1 MDLRSYKISNHLIL
15 TGIIT
20 GILFDFY
27 EYGQAGISSW
37 LPGILL
43 PVILLF
49 PLFLIKVL
57 GAGDIKLFSVIGS
70 FYGAAYVLKSIAAAF
85 ILGAVMS
92 LIYLLKYKMVFSRFR
107 HLFNYIR
114 RSITNLTN
122 DCATMDISVDGTQE
136 YPRARPKDF
145 VSEYSNKLSRGVQKY
160 HQREILKEFQ
170 RVHPKKHPEKLPK
183 EYSEVHSEEH
193 SKEHS
198 KDHSKEHLKDP
209 SEENIQTKGR
219 IPEPYYD
226 KDRDGR
232 QGVIHFSIAV
242 TGAVLLQIIYPYL

>member
-1 MDLRSYKISNHLIL
+1 MACLVCLLLLAVIMDLRSYKISNHLIL

-20 GILFDFY
+20 GILFDVY
-27 EYGQAGISSW
+27 EYGRTGISLW

-49 PLFLIKVL
+49 PLFIIKAL

-92 LIYLLKYKMVFSRFR
+92 LIYLIKYKMVFYRFR

-114 RSITNLTN
+114 TSIINCTNHT
-122 DCATMDISVDGTQE
+122 TMDTPGIVMDECPIEQ
-136 YPRARPKDF
+136 
-145 VSEYSNKLSRGVQKY
+145 
-160 HQREILKEFQ
+160 
-170 RVHPKKHPEKLPK
+170 
-183 EYSEVHSEEH
+183 
-193 SKEHS
+193 SKEQPQES
-198 KDHSKEHLKDP
+198 NNKR
-209 SEENIQTKGR
+209 R
-219 IPEPYYD
+219 IPRPYYD
-226 KDRDGR
+226 RDRDGS

>member
-1 MDLRSYKISNHLIL
+1 MACLVCLLLLAVRMDLRSYKISNHLIL
-15 TGIIT
+15 IGIIT
-20 GILFDFY
+20 GFLFDVY
-27 EYGQAGISSW
+27 EYGQAGISLW

-49 PLFLIKVL
+49 PLFIIKAL

-92 LIYLLKYKMVFSRFR
+92 LIYLIKYKMVFYRFR

-114 RSITNLTN
+114 TSITNVTN
-122 DCATMDISVDGTQE
+122 HYTTMDTPGKVTDK
-136 YPRARPKDF
+136 YP
-145 VSEYSNKLSRGVQKY
+145 
-160 HQREILKEFQ
+160 
-170 RVHPKKHPEKLPK
+170 
-183 EYSEVHSEEH
+183 
-193 SKEHS
+193 
-198 KDHSKEHLKDP
+198 
-209 SEENIQTKGR
+209 
-219 IPEPYYD
+219 IPESYYNR
-226 KDRDGR
+226 DRDGS